1 MRITL
6 NLATRPFTDI
16 GPILKQL
23 RVVMVALA
31 LLAALF
37 GFGLY
42 HLHAK
47 AVEAR
52 ASEHAVDQQIARI
65 AAEQQGYEQM
75 MQQPGN
81 ALLLRQTK
89 LLNALFANKAFSWT
103 LAMESLEKV
112 LPEGV
117 SAATLEPIRD
127 KNGLTTLHMRVVGP
141 RDRAVELVR
150 NLEHSQR
157 FHSPRIIGENAESDK
172 NGSTHQLEPISASNR
187 FTFDI
192 LADYNPPTADE
203 HRFAAS
209 GKPDP
214 GTVKT
219 TSKPDT
225 ATLPALHAVK
235 PASPQDKPHPGGA
248 R

>member
-6 NLATRPFTDI
+6 NLASRPFSDI

-23 RVVMVALA
+23 RVIMIALA
-31 LLAALF
+31 LVAGLFAL
-37 GFGLY
+37 GLH

-47 AVEAR
+47 AEQAR
-52 ASEHAVDQQIARI
+52 TQERTADQQIARV
-65 AAEQQGYEQM
+65 AAEQQGYQQM
-75 MQQPGN
+75 MQQPDN
-81 ALLLRQTK
+81 ALMLRQTK
-89 LLNALFANKAFSWT
+89 LLNALFATKSFSWT

-117 SAATLEPIRD
+117 SASTLEPIRD
-127 KNGLTTLHMRVVGP
+127 KSGLTTLHMRVVGP

-157 FHSPRIIGENAESDK
+157 FRSPRIIGENAETDK
-172 NGSTHQLEPISASNR
+172 AGNTHMLEPVSASNR

-192 LADYNPPTADE
+192 LADYNPPASDD
-203 HRFAAS
+203 HRIAGATKPEAA
-209 GKPDP
+209 
-214 GTVKT
+214 
-219 TSKPDT
+219 T
-225 ATLPALHAVK
+225 ATDKGTGEPLPKAVK
-235 PASPQDKPHPGGA
+235 PASPAAKPHPGGA